1 MLFSKILISRW
12 PITFPSYGSNTMAIG
27 CSHASLDQL
36 IVLTGN
42 MIHEVSKHNIIM
54 KLNPIKCEIPMTE
67 SNLMW
72 LREYW
77 IEVLGLTF
85 DVFTTAA
92 VCVIVISNIV
102 GPCLQQLCLS
112 NWNLNI
118 HFCYETKNL
127 LRMSG
132 LTY

>member
-1 MLFSKILISRW
+1 
-12 PITFPSYGSNTMAIG
+12 MAIG

-102 GPCLQQLCLS
+102 GPCL
-112 NWNLNI
+112 
-118 HFCYETKNL
+118 
-127 LRMSG
+127 
-132 LTY
+132 